1 MIVSLSGCSWLNVKF
16 SDDKPAANKQSDTVG
31 GYYFGYTVNG
41 VSGVQIFDDK
51 QTTYLQLP
59 NGVVIERIWM
69 FVDGLKEEQFFDIE
83 NYLVKVPRT
92 SMKSMVLTNRGLFV
106 AERRASLPVNHI
118 NQALL
123 NQLLMTQLKSLIAE
137 AMSIKAR
144 LASNLEKK

>member
-1 MIVSLSGCSWLNVKF
+1 
-16 SDDKPAANKQSDTVG
+16 
-31 GYYFGYTVNG
+31 
-41 VSGVQIFDDK
+41 
-51 QTTYLQLP
+51 LQLP

-123 NQLLMTQLKSLIAE
+123 NQLLMVQLKALIAE
-137 AMSIKAR
+137 ATAIKAR
-144 LASNLEKK
+144 LSAYMEKK